1 MLVQVGIAVSD
12 FSITDENFL
21 KQLISQARTT
31 GFVILIKRKKGKS
44 G

>member
-1 MLVQVGIAVSD
+1 MLLQVGIAVSD
-12 FSITDENFL
+12 FIITDEKIL

-31 GFVILIKRKKGKS
+31 AFVILNKRKKGKS